1 MSKFIFTATRA
12 SKQRKRDA
20 LSNMFALLGED
31 SFWSRQINK
40 IVKNRCDGV
49 ITADTLGYKKNFR
62 GKK

>member
-31 SFWSRQINK
+31 SLWIRQINK

-49 ITADTLGYKKNFR
+49 ITADTLGYKK
-62 GKK
+62 KKKKKK